1 LRAAAVHVSVFM
13 RFFASRP
20 SHVWMLEMT
29 FRIGLVGVGRMG
41 TAHLR
46 AVALSEVVRVVAVAE
61 PAPER
66 RDHLAGPEIAVHAD
80 LGSMLRAGGLDGVVV
95 AAPSAFHL
103 ELVTQAVDAGVP
115 VLCEKPGGLTM
126 QQIGSAADAAK
137 KRGVPL
143 QVGYWRRFVPALQ
156 HLRQRMIAGELGDI
170 YLVVCHQWDA
180 APPPLGFRASS
191 GGIFIDMGVHEFDQV
206 RWLSGQEIARLEP
219 AVSTIAADLPV
230 ANDAESAQVLCTM
243 SEGAVAFVAL
253 GRRFRLGDVCSVQ
266 IFGTRDAEE
275 CRFRWPPES
284 DATFLLALRSQAE
297 AFAAWV
303 RGGVAAGAS
312 AADAVAALR

>member
-1 LRAAAVHVSVFM
+1 
-13 RFFASRP
+13 
-20 SHVWMLEMT
+20 MLEMT

-180 APPPLGFRASS
+180 APPPPGFRASS

-243 SEGAVAFVAL
+243 SEGAVAF
-253 GRRFRLGDVCSVQ
+253 RLGDVCSVQ

-275 CRFRWPPES
+275 CRFLWPPES